1 MQHVLAALLVPM
13 AALLQ
18 CAKVQHIPNLSHTQ
32 VRVMICDQV
41 RDTEKNVRAR
51 RCSVFTLGVCRPISM
66 VSLFVRLSTT
76 AVPLSR
82 RPWKTLNPCLLS
94 PCDLPICVRGLS
106 SLSLGPSRS
115 CSFPRFLLCASLS
128 PTICSGCV
136 CVSLLNPLRLSECK
150 RALKEHRSNMIPHLL
165 PAMSIVVFIRILL
178 PSLCDEMMF

>member
-1 MQHVLAALLVPM
+1 MQYVLAAFLVSMP
-13 AALLQ
+13 ALLQ
-18 CAKVQHIPNLSHTQ
+18 CAKVQHIPNLSQTQ

-41 RDTEKNVRAR
+41 RNTERNVRAR

-106 SLSLGPSRS
+106 SLSLGLSRS

-128 PTICSGCV
+128 NNLFGLCLSLSPQSSPSHRMQTSTQRASIENDTI
-136 CVSLLNPLRLSECK
+136 LAP
-150 RALKEHRSNMIPHLL
+150 SN
-165 PAMSIVVFIRILL
+165 
-178 PSLCDEMMF
+178 D